1 MPAVPAGGGQP
12 RVYATLL
19 DPRQV
24 ALGAVASSAPAS
36 SAPAPPAGGAAD
48 GGGVPMSMVFTV
60 IQETVCSQRAI
71 AHTLLTLTCR
81 TPEQNISL
89 LLGDLGQPAEKDQH
103 RFLQEC
109 VFFNHAVKHGDEV
122 LKCARELCEKYG
134 FKQELEN
141 LEDVWKK
148 TKPQCDNS
156 QLLDQER
163 ADKERAM
170 KNFAEGSSAKGAGGI
185 SKKRKRSTDSSK
197 HEVVVS
203 SNEPKKNGC
212 APL

>member
-1 MPAVPAGGGQP
+1 M
-12 RVYATLL
+12 
-19 DPRQV
+19 
-24 ALGAVASSAPAS
+24 ALVAVASSAPAS
-36 SAPAPPAGGAAD
+36 PAGGAAGAA
-48 GGGVPMSMVFTV
+48 GGGGGSVADVPMSMVFTV

-170 KNFAEGSSAKGAGGI
+170 KTSAEGRSAKGEGGI